1 MEQKLSKIFKEI
13 KEIDPKEGLR
23 FSILQKINLEK
34 NRRMGRMRFLSYSG
48 ISVSFFAATYTLIFF
63 GSAFFKSEFWT
74 IFSLIFS
81 DAMVVMGNWKEYLYS
96 LGETFPVVNIILILV
111 PIFSFLMFLN
121 LLISLKNNKHIR
133 RHINMQAFQH

>member
-13 KEIDPKEGLR
+13 KEIEPKEGLK
-23 FSILQKINLEK
+23 FSIMQKINFEK
-34 NRRMGRMRFLSYSG
+34 NRKIRRMRFLSYSG
-48 ISVSFFAATYTLIFF
+48 IAVSFFATAYALIFF
-63 GSAFFKSEFWT
+63 GSTFLKSEFWV

-81 DAMVVMGNWKEYLYS
+81 DAMIVLGNWKEYLYS

-121 LLISLKNNKHIR
+121 LLMSLKNNRHIHK
-133 RHINMQAFQH
+133 HINMQAFQH

>member
-1 MEQKLSKIFKEI
+1 MEQKLSKIFKEM
-13 KEIDPKEGLR
+13 KEIEPKEELR
-23 FSILQKINLEK
+23 FSIMRKINLEK
-34 NRRMGRMRFLSYSG
+34 SRRMRRMKFLSYFG
-48 ISVSFFAATYTLIFF
+48 IAVSFSAAAYALIFF

-81 DAMVVMGNWKEYLYS
+81 DAMIVLGNWKEYLYS

-121 LLISLKNNKHIR
+121 LLISLKNNKHI
-133 RHINMQAFQH
+133 HKHMNMQAFQH